1 MSIVH
6 SYAVGNGDM
15 FSIRHGTDNCTV
27 IDCSISEDN
36 QDWILEE
43 IDKQRKGKG
52 VYALYFYTSGSR
64 SFNGTRNVG

>member
-15 FSIRHGTDNCTV
+15 FSIRHGSDNCTM
-27 IDCSISEDN
+27 IDCSISED
-36 QDWILEE
+36 QKDSLLKQ

-52 VYALYFYTSGSR
+52 VNRFISTHP
-64 SFNGTRNVG
+64 